1 MKHDIAA
8 ATDHLETVSFD
19 LFCDILV
26 DNSLISP
33 LELQWGRSSSIPMR
47 SYWYTAANLIL
58 VRSVM
63 VRVVSRDHLSRL
75 WFFGPRLSWYVG
87 ERRVQIS
94 ILYFADRVSQKLDG
108 NWESN
113 WVLIDKK
120 FTINKTQSNNVLLIL
135 LRNSSYNWLEID

>member
-26 DNSLISP
+26 HNSLISL

-47 SYWYTAANLIL
+47 SYWYTAVNLIL
-58 VRSVM
+58 IKSGM

-75 WFFGPRLSWYVG
+75 WFFGPRLSRYIG
-87 ERRVQIS
+87 EGRVQIS
-94 ILYFADRVSQKLDG
+94 ILYTSTLVADRVSQKLG
-108 NWESN
+108 ENWESDR
-113 WVLIDKK
+113 VLIDTK
-120 FTINKTQSNNVLLIL
+120 FTIYKT
-135 LRNSSYNWLEID
+135 